1 LFCAPSVSIE
11 QKKGNHI
18 MANTARA
25 VQAAR
30 KILKSAR
37 TKVVQHQGPFT
48 LHINLPGS
56 SVPGATDHGYGPLA
70 LIVESLLEPGTWI
83 RFHAHTN
90 DEIISWVPGGVMRH
104 NDKTIGELV
113 ADKNHLMVM
122 NSGSGFWHE
131 EKTLGSDPHLRM
143 LQIFVRP
150 HTANLEP
157 GIQYGETPEP
167 VVNQWRYLFGPEGS
181 KAPFYVRN
189 DVHFYDIRLD
199 KDADTLLPQAPAGW
213 HTYFYVFT
221 GLVSSDG
228 QSFAEAETG
237 LIQDAEG
244 RLLHANKDSV
254 VVAFLINPD
263 AKVVRLGTVG
273 R

>member
-1 LFCAPSVSIE
+1 
-11 QKKGNHI
+11 
-18 MANTARA
+18 MANTAQA
-25 VQAAR
+25 VQTAP

-37 TKVVQHQGPFT
+37 TEVIQRQGPFT
-48 LHINLPGS
+48 LHINLPGYN
-56 SVPGATDHGYGPLA
+56 VPGTTDHGYGPLA

-83 RFHAHTN
+83 RLHPHTN

-104 NDKTIGELV
+104 NDQTVGELV
-113 ADKNHLMVM
+113 TDENHLMVM

-131 EKTLGSDPHLRM
+131 ERTLKSDPYLRM

-150 HTANLEP
+150 HTADLEP
-157 GIQYGETPEP
+157 GIQYGEMPKS
-167 VVNQWRYLFGPEGS
+167 VANQWRYLFGPEAS
-181 KAPFYVRN
+181 DAPFYIRN

-199 KDADTLLPQAPAGW
+199 KGAETLLPQAPAGW

-244 RLLHANKDSV
+244 RLLHADEDSV
-254 VVAFLINPD
+254 VVAFHINPD

-273 R
+273 G